1 MDVSTTGTTD
11 MSAIQVDVLQKS
23 IEVNQREAIKIIES
37 AVEDSKKVTAQKT
50 GIGKHLNI
58 SG

>member
-1 MDVSTTGTTD
+1 MDISNSTNTD

-23 IEVNQREAIKIIES
+23 IEVNQQQALKIIES
-37 AVEDSKKVTAQKT
+37 AVEETKQVTAQKT

-58 SG
+58 TG

>member
-1 MDVSTTGTTD
+1 MDVSNSGNTE
-11 MSAIQVDVLQKS
+11 MSAIQVDVLKKA
-23 IEVNQREAIKIIES
+23 IDVNQREALKIIES
-37 AVEDSKKVTAQKT
+37 AVEDTKKVSAQKT

>member
-1 MDVSTTGTTD
+1 MDVSNSSNTD
-11 MSAIQVDVLQKS
+11 MSAIQVDVLKKS
-23 IEVNQREAIKIIES
+23 IEVNQQQALKVIES
-37 AVEDSKKVTAQKT
+37 AVEETKQVSAQKT

>member
-1 MDVSTTGTTD
+1 MDVSNSTNTD

-23 IEVNQREAIKIIES
+23 IEVNQQQALKIIES
-37 AVEDSKKVTAQKT
+37 AVEETKQVTAQKT

-58 SG
+58 TG

>member
-1 MDVSTTGTTD
+1 MDIPSSSNTD
-11 MSAIQVDVLQKS
+11 VNTVQIDVLQKA
-23 IEVNQREAIKIIES
+23 IDVNQREALKIIES
-37 AVEDSKKVTAQKT
+37 AVEETKQAAAQKT

>member
-1 MDVSTTGTTD
+1 MDVSTSNNPD

-23 IEVNQREAIKIIES
+23 IEVNQREALKIIES
-37 AVEDSKKVTAQKT
+37 AVEETKQVTAQKT